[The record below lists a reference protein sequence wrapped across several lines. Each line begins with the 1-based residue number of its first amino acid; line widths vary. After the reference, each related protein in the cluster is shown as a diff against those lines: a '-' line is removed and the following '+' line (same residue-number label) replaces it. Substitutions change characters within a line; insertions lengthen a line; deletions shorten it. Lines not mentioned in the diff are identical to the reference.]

1 MIEHSLSD
9 TDNQEI
15 KKDEHEPNNDKLNED
30 KISLEEMEKELV
42 ERDHVIVQLKDK
54 LLDSQE
60 RIHEVIVEKGSL
72 EKQVKEFELKGLSL
86 QFSNFEQLKNDHD
99 KLEHRLVI
107 TKNQLDDARQQI
119 KSQKEYVDNAKEQ
132 VEFMEIVIDDLA
144 NRGLMDFLR
153 NKFPE
158 SFITYSKK

>member
-9 TDNQEI
+9 PDKDM
-15 KKDEHEPNNDKLNED
+15 KKDEHELNNDKLNED
-30 KISLEEMEKELV
+30 KISLEEMEKELA
-42 ERDHVIVQLKDK
+42 ERDHVIVQLENK

-144 NRGLMDFLR
+144 NRGLMDLLR
-153 NKFPE
+153 NRFPE
-158 SFITYSKK
+158 SFVTYSKK

>member
-9 TDNQEI
+9 PDNQGM
-15 KKDEHEPNNDKLNED
+15 KKDEHELNNDKLNED
-30 KISLEEMEKELV
+30 KISLEEMEKELA
-42 ERDHVIVQLKDK
+42 ERDHVIVQLKNK
-54 LLDSQE
+54 LLDSQD

-86 QFSNFEQLKNDHD
+86 KFGNFEQLKNDHD
-99 KLEHRLVI
+99 KVEHRLVI
-107 TKNQLDDARQQI
+107 TKNQLDDARLQI

-153 NKFPE
+153 KRFPE
-158 SFITYSKK
+158 SFVTYSKK

>member
-15 KKDEHEPNNDKLNED
+15 KKDEHQPDNDKLNED
-30 KISLEEMEKELV
+30 KSSLEEMEKELV

-54 LLDSQE
+54 LVDSQE
-60 RIHEVIVEKGSL
+60 RIHEVIIEKGSL

-144 NRGLMDFLR
+144 NRGLMDLLR
-153 NKFPE
+153 NRFPE
-158 SFITYSKK
+158 SFVTYSKK

>member
-9 TDNQEI
+9 TDNQDM
-15 KKDEHEPNNDKLNED
+15 KKDEHELNNDKLNED
-30 KISLEEMEKELV
+30 KISLEEMENELA
-42 ERDHVIVQLKDK
+42 ERDHMIVQLENK

-60 RIHEVIVEKGSL
+60 RIHEVIVEKGSF

-86 QFSNFEQLKNDHD
+86 KFSNFEQLKNDHD

-107 TKNQLDDARQQI
+107 TKNQLDDARLQI

-132 VEFMEIVIDDLA
+132 VEFMEIVIVDLA
-144 NRGLMDFLR
+144 NRGLMDLLR
-153 NKFPE
+153 NRFPE
-158 SFITYSKK
+158 SFVSYSKK

>member
-9 TDNQEI
+9 PDNQDI
-15 KKDEHEPNNDKLNED
+15 KKDEYELNNDKLNGD
-30 KISLEEMEKELV
+30 KISLEEMEKELA
-42 ERDHVIVQLKDK
+42 ERDHVIVQLKNK
-54 LLDSQE
+54 LLDSQD

-119 KSQKEYVDNAKEQ
+119 KSQKEYVDNAKER

-153 NKFPE
+153 NKVPE